1 LGGDDVSMIMVNV
14 VSLVAL
20 TYLFAADMVEQG
32 GGRILDVESTAGFM
46 PVSWPVF
53 HLKNDA
59 NIIAYERCPITY
71 LGLLLQG
78 PKQAVYL
85 PTMAFVNSFSQAVD
99 QEMRG
104 KGVCSTVLCPG
115 YVETSKSL
123 GLHSPRNGHSLSK
136 GSSSLAFPTRVETS
150 GDQVTEG
157 DRAKTRRINRML
169 DQAETVRFPFKKKLT
184 LENMNLL
191 PADIPIKDLTS
202 TSLGNS
208 LRKLSLAGNR
218 LSSIPP
224 TLVIC
229 LPALKHLDL
238 SKCELY
244 QLPNKWNLPQLKRLN
259 LSHNRLSEFPDEVW
273 RDCSKVLT
281 AFAFLVSRISH
292 ISCHLSLTSR
302 LC

>member
-1 LGGDDVSMIMVNV
+1 MNDVQ
-14 VSLVAL
+14 SLTWDCCCRVQIRPY
-20 TYLFAADMVEQG
+20 T
-32 GGRILDVESTAGFM
+32 
-46 PVSWPVF
+46 
-53 HLKNDA
+53 
-59 NIIAYERCPITY
+59 
-71 LGLLLQG
+71 
-78 PKQAVYL
+78 L

-115 YVETSKSL
+115 YVETAKSL
-123 GLHSPRNGHSLSK
+123 GLHSPRNGHLLSK
-136 GSSSLAFPTRVETS
+136 GSSSLIFPTRVETP

-157 DRAKTRRINRML
+157 DSAKTRRINLML
-169 DQAETVRFPFKKKLT
+169 DQAETVRFPFKKKLI

-191 PADIPIKDLTS
+191 PADIPIKDLTN

-224 TLVIC
+224 TLVVC

-238 SKCELY
+238 SQCELY

-259 LSHNRLSEFPDEVW
+259 LSHNRLSEFPDEVR
-273 RDCSKVLT
+273 RDCSDVLT

-292 ISCHLSLTSR
+292 ISCHSLPDR
-302 LC
+302 ADYAGRIA